1 MAPGGTI
8 FMTKEVGVSV
18 GPNGPGTLLATGGRR
33 RTIERHTRVLLGWA
47 MSDLVIR
54 AATADDVPAIS
65 ALVQHTVRISNG
77 RDYPPQAVE
86 LIVANFA
93 PAKVGQRMAERD
105 VFVCQKG
112 GRIVGTIALGADRL
126 RSLFVDPELQQ
137 AGIGARLVGHLEAHA
152 RKVGVSELKLS
163 SSLTARGFY
172 ERLGYRLIQ
181 LEEHDGVS
189 TFLMVKTL

>member
-1 MAPGGTI
+1 M
-8 FMTKEVGVSV
+8 E
-18 GPNGPGTLLATGGRR
+18 R
-33 RTIERHTRVLLGWA
+33 RTHVLLGWV

-54 AATADDVPAIS
+54 AATANDVPAIS
-65 ALVQHTVRISNG
+65 ALVQHTVRTSNG

-86 LIVANFA
+86 LIVANFV

-105 VFVCQKG
+105 VFVCQKDD
-112 GRIVGTIALGADRL
+112 RIVGTIALGRDRL

-137 AGIGARLVGHLEAHA
+137 AGIGARLVAHLEAHA

-181 LEEHDGVS
+181 PEEHDGVS
-189 TFLMVKTL
+189 TFLMAKTLS

>member
-1 MAPGGTI
+1 
-8 FMTKEVGVSV
+8 
-18 GPNGPGTLLATGGRR
+18 
-33 RTIERHTRVLLGWA
+33 

-77 RDYPPQAVE
+77 RDYPPQTVE

-105 VFVCQKG
+105 VFVCLQG
-112 GRIVGTIALGADRL
+112 GRIVGTIAVGAERL
-126 RSLFVDPELQQ
+126 RSLFVYPELQGT
-137 AGIGARLVGHLEAHA
+137 GIGARLVAHLEAHA
-152 RKVGVSELKLS
+152 RRIGVRELKLS

-181 LEEHDGVS
+181 PEEHDGVS
-189 TFLMVKTL
+189 TFLMAKTL